1 MAAWL
6 VAGAGMIVV
15 VVTVV
20 VVVVVARLLSI
31 YDLAP

>member
-1 MAAWL
+1 MATWL

-20 VVVVVARLLSI
+20 VVVVARLLSI